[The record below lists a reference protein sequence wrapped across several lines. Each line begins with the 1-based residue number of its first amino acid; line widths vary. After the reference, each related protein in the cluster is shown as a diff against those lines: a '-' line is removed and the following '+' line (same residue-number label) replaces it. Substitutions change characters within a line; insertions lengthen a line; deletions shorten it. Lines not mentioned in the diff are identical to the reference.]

1 MIYIYIYRE
10 YYSSLYSRY
19 DLSRRIIRQIYRYEQ
34 FCISRE
40 TGERETREI
49 DNPSEDGVG
58 NGGRIQRDACSST
71 IVGIPRDANSLLLRA
86 TLHIYDPQK
95 REESLGL
102 LYRCSVESFSIKI
115 GVWQPLIILKSNLFQ
130 ICFSILILPTIYLI
144 GNSITPCNLSNPYP
158 ILYLSSGNIF
168 NIA

>member
-1 MIYIYIYRE
+1 MAAE
-10 YYSSLYSRY
+10 YK
-19 DLSRRIIRQIYRYEQ
+19 
-34 FCISRE
+34 
-40 TGERETREI
+40 G
-49 DNPSEDGVG
+49 
-58 NGGRIQRDACSST
+58 ACSST

-168 NIA
+168 NVA